1 MSFYNNA
8 SITDFLAAGK
18 LPIQLEKVTLN
29 KNLRSTYS
37 DLNLCLTLKNNLSI
51 KKAVNLSLKK
61 NKDLKMKIFF
71 TNFDKLFRKKNSI
84 DFTSSKILEIMK

>member
-18 LPIQLEKVTLN
+18 LPIQLEKVALN